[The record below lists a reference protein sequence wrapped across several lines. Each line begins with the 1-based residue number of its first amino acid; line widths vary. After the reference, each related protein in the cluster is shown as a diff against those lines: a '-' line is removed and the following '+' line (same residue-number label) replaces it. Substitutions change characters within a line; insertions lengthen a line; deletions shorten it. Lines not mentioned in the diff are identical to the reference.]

1 MMTKSVLVIC
11 KECNDIPIN
20 RACYCGLIAVKTS
33 DYLIRVSSDSLDSF
47 EFCIGFLND
56 RNEIKEITRLPESAV
71 GEIELHKKD
80 IQCLINK
87 MEI

>member
-1 MMTKSVLVIC
+1 MTKSVLVIC

-20 RACYCGLIAVKTS
+20 RECYCGLIGTTIS
-33 DYLIRVSSDSLDSF
+33 DYIIRIFSDNIENF

-56 RNEIKEITRLPESAV
+56 RNEIKEITRLPESAI
-71 GEIELHKKD
+71 GSIELHPKD
-80 IQCLINK
+80 IQCLINQ